1 MMAVSALPSRQ
12 IRPLCH
18 VVEVGVSMDS
28 SQSPQNVQ
36 RHKDDT
42 VPLVPGPAAVTAQ
55 PGGPTHAPNGWG
67 VSTTEAP
74 RHIDV
79 TAEETCPAPA
89 MPASDEAPQRAPAIQ
104 TAQAPSATTFE
115 LMGQLEALAHDLA
128 VRERASSDQCTGNV
142 HERSDFSAGLP
153 AAEPSIR
160 VSPRPAGVE
169 SDSLARNRPSIGRR
183 TVLTLAS
190 FFMTALI
197 GVGVTYAWQSHRAWL
212 TSSPNDAEVAAGQ
225 AASSPSR
232 QKPVS
237 DAAPSQP
244 VTPVVPAPIAP
255 APSPE
260 LAPQLEAMAQEIA
273 LVRRGVEQL
282 AAKQEQLAAAQQQLE
297 QLAAKQG
304 QLAAKQEQMAQNIA
318 KLQALEQN
326 TRQKTSPPPQSR
338 AVPVPPRVP
347 SEPAAQ
353 LLSAPRPALHPVP
366 PLPVPP

>member
-1 MMAVSALPSRQ
+1 
-12 IRPLCH
+12 
-18 VVEVGVSMDS
+18 MDS
-28 SQSPQNVQ
+28 SQSPQNDQ
-36 RHKDDT
+36 RLKDDT

-55 PGGPTHAPNGWG
+55 PGGPTYDPDGWG
-67 VSTTEAP
+67 VSTTEQP
-74 RHIDV
+74 RHVDV

-89 MPASDEAPQRAPAIQ
+89 VGMPASGEAPQRAPAVQ

-115 LMGQLEALAHDLA
+115 MMGQLEALAHDLA
-128 VRERASSDQCTGNV
+128 VRERASSDQCTGDV

-169 SDSLARNRPSIGRR
+169 SDPLARDRPPVGRR

-190 FFMTALI
+190 FLMAALI
-197 GVGVTYAWQSHRAWL
+197 GVGVTYAWQSHRAWI
-212 TSSPNDAEVAAGQ
+212 TSSPNVVDVTAGQ
-225 AASSPSR
+225 AVSAPSR
-232 QKPVS
+232 QVSAS

-244 VTPVVPAPIAP
+244 VTQVTPPAAP
-255 APSPE
+255 ATSPE
-260 LAPQLEAMAQEIA
+260 LPRQLEAMAQEIT

-338 AVPVPPRVP
+338 PVPVPPRVP
-347 SEPAAQ
+347 PEPAAQ
-353 LLSAPRPALHPVP
+353 LSSAPRPALHPVP